1 MLKRS
6 KMHLVLPSSRSIISA
21 LSRLTLLALV
31 VACGCN
37 RIRHEKHE
45 TVYVSAR
52 QMYLHDRVAAVSNR
66 VAEVTNGQPLEVLEH
81 GRRFLKVKTQKNE
94 IGWIEQHAVIDGDL
108 YDAFAKLAEQ
118 HKDDPVIATA
128 VLRDDIYLH
137 IAPGRKTDHFVLLP
151 ANAKLQLLTRAS
163 VPKVALPG
171 MEPAE
176 VKPATPS
183 AQAVTPG
190 KTPASPTGTQPS
202 AKTAAPA
209 AKPVPAVPLPGQ
221 FEPAP
226 PVMEDWWLVRDGQ
239 GHVGW
244 LLAGRIDVEVPD
256 EVGQYAEGQRIVGAY
271 VLTKITDPDSAAPNH
286 EVPEYVMVLEP
297 PKAGLPYDFDQVRVF
312 TWSVKRH
319 RYETAF
325 RLRPIQGFLP
335 VNITRVPV
343 PGGSAPA
350 FGFLLADGQN
360 VSIDPQTGVTR
371 PVAPRTINYAMI
383 DTTVKRIGPDLAP
396 ITAIHSAEEKAKSA
410 RSAKSAKA
418 AKSPKPRKK
427 KAK

>member
-1 MLKRS
+1 
-6 KMHLVLPSSRSIISA
+6 
-21 LSRLTLLALV
+21 
-31 VACGCN
+31 
-37 RIRHEKHE
+37 
-45 TVYVSAR
+45 
-52 QMYLHDRVAAVSNR
+52 
-66 VAEVTNGQPLEVLEH
+66 
-81 GRRFLKVKTQKNE
+81 
-94 IGWIEQHAVIDGDL
+94 
-108 YDAFAKLAEQ
+108 
-118 HKDDPVIATA
+118 
-128 VLRDDIYLH
+128 
-137 IAPGRKTDHFVLLP
+137 
-151 ANAKLQLLTRAS
+151 
-163 VPKVALPG
+163 
-171 MEPAE
+171 
-176 VKPATPS
+176 
-183 AQAVTPG
+183 
-190 KTPASPTGTQPS
+190 
-202 AKTAAPA
+202 
-209 AKPVPAVPLPGQ
+209 
-221 FEPAP
+221 
-226 PVMEDWWLVRDGQ
+226 MEDWWLVRDGQ
-239 GHVGW
+239 DHVGW

-335 VNITRVPV
+335 VTIGRVPV

-350 FGFLLADGQN
+350 FGFLLANGEN

-410 RSAKSAKA
+410 RSPKSAKA